1 MRIAVCIKQVREVS
15 RYLEFTPD
23 GRQVDAAFVTTSVN
37 EADLCA
43 VEAALR
49 LREAAGGEVVLL
61 SVGEDD
67 AEEALRAGL
76 AMGPERA
83 VRVWAEGV
91 AVTDPVSV
99 GSALAQAIMAEA
111 FDLVLCGVQS
121 SDTGQQSTGPVV
133 AAAWGVPWVTVAKSV
148 DVAGS
153 ILTAHR
159 EFEAGLTEI
168 VEVDL
173 PALVTIQVGAN
184 EPRYGSFKEKIRA
197 KKAEI
202 PVFAP
207 TVHEPP
213 RTTVTRMSGAVVS
226 NGRNLDMIDGGPAE
240 VAARILHL
248 VREGT

>member
-1 MRIAVCIKQVREVS
+1 
-15 RYLEFTPD
+15 
-23 GRQVDAAFVTTSVN
+23 
-37 EADLCA
+37 
-43 VEAALR
+43 
-49 LREAAGGEVVLL
+49 
-61 SVGEDD
+61 
-67 AEEALRAGL
+67 
-76 AMGPERA
+76 
-83 VRVWAEGV
+83 
-91 AVTDPVSV
+91 
-99 GSALAQAIMAEA
+99 
-111 FDLVLCGVQS
+111 
-121 SDTGQQSTGPVV
+121 
-133 AAAWGVPWVTVAKSV
+133 VPWITVAKSV

-153 ILTAHR
+153 TLTAHR

-213 RTTVTRMSGAVVS
+213 RTTVTRMSGAVAGS
-226 NGRNLDMIDGGPAE
+226 GRNLDMIDGGPAE